1 MTATLLD
8 FLMIL
13 ALGVL
18 AGTGTG
24 LLIGFIARK
33 QKHDWALMQKK
44 DKIIN
49 VLLIAACSVTVMA
62 VLAWYL
68 FWYTAK

>member
-18 AGTGTG
+18 AGSGTG
-24 LLIGFIARK
+24 LLVGFMARK
-33 QKHDWALMQKK
+33 QKRDWAAMEKK
-44 DKIIN
+44 DKITTI
-49 VLLIAACSVTVMA
+49 LLILACSATITV
-62 VLAWYL
+62 VLAWYVL
-68 FWYTAK
+68 SYAAM

>member
-8 FLMIL
+8 ILMIL

-33 QKHDWALMQKK
+33 QKRDWALMQKK
-44 DKIIN
+44 DKISTI
-49 VLLIAACSVTVMA
+49 LLILVCSATITA
-62 VLAWYL
+62 VLAWYV
-68 FWYTAK
+68 FWYTVM